1 MEKKIFETK
10 RNDYID
16 LCASFSEL
24 LEKYK
29 DYTPESATEL
39 EETITRA
46 CANSADIPGANKLFR
61 LLKGYIQHRYNE
73 LEEYRKR
80 REASEKEF
88 FGALPQLCEQIIVD
102 DADGDSCTII
112 SDAVDKYC
120 PPVNYQLL
128 VKAFIS
134 ALSTL

>member
-1 MEKKIFETK
+1 MEQKIFETK

-16 LCASFSEL
+16 LCASFSE
-24 LEKYK
+24 KYK
-29 DYTPESATEL
+29 DYTPESATDL
-39 EETITRA
+39 EATITRA

-88 FGALPQLCEQIIVD
+88 FGAVPHLCEQIIVD
-102 DADGDSCTII
+102 DGDSCTII

-120 PPVNYQLL
+120 PPDNYQLL

>member
-1 MEKKIFETK
+1 MEQKIFETK

-73 LEEYRKR
+73 GGVSETPGSFRKGVLWCIT
-80 REASEKEF
+80 S
-88 FGALPQLCEQIIVD
+88 
-102 DADGDSCTII
+102 
-112 SDAVDKYC
+112 AV
-120 PPVNYQLL
+120 
-128 VKAFIS
+128 
-134 ALSTL
+134 